1 MLREDLRKDDDANA
15 GAAVGC
21 CALAMADCR
30 KTFATPEPA
39 CVFFLPSVLV
49 LRKRFLLSLAAAGS
63 SGEGPAAT
71 AAAEDTLGELAD
83 PGAIAAG
90 AASAA
95 AAARF
100 RLITADTPGED
111 RTTTTSA
118 ASTLDEDDAAIAVRV
133 AGAGAEEAIS
143 PGTASCPSEIGF
155 AATIVAAGTLDE
167 ELAANAAA
175 SATGAGA
182 AEASFTSSVD
192 VEAEAGNEGG
202 PSFQALMRLCAS
214 AVLDPLLHSPT

>member
-39 CVFFLPSVLV
+39 CVFFLSSVLV
-49 LRKRFLLSLAAAGS
+49 RRKRFLLSLAAAGS
-63 SGEGPAAT
+63 AGEGPAAT

-90 AASAA
+90 AASAG
-95 AAARF
+95 AARF

-182 AEASFTSSVD
+182 AEAPFTSSVD
-192 VEAEAGNEGG
+192 EEAEAGNEGG